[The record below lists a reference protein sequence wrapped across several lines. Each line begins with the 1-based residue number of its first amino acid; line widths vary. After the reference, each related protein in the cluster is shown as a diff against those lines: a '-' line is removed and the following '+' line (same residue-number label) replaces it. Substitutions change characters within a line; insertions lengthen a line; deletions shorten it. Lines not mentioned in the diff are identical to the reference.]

1 MEFLKILPL
10 RGPNIWTYRPV
21 LEVWLDIGSLE
32 DSPSNTIPGFYERLT
47 AWLPTLKD
55 HRCGSGEPGGF
66 LERLREGTWPGHIL
80 EHVILELQNLAGMQS
95 GFGKTRSTGV
105 RGVYKMVV
113 RSRNEQVTHAALHSG
128 RDLLLAAIHDKPF
141 DVAAAVA
148 HLHEMVDS
156 LCLGPSTASIVDAA
170 TERGIPSIRLT
181 EGNLV
186 QFGYGIRQR
195 RIWTAETDQT
205 SAIAEGISRDK
216 DLTKTLLS
224 ACGVPVPEGRIVNSP
239 EDAWEAAEDIGVPVV
254 VKPSD
259 GNHARGVSTE
269 LMTRAEVEAA
279 YPLADAEGSEV
290 MVERFVRG
298 NEHRLLVV
306 GGRLAAAAR
315 GESVSL
321 IADGHSTIRQLID
334 TQINSDPRRGASE
347 EFPLDV
353 LLLDESPSVR
363 FELER
368 QGYDADFIPPQGK
381 QVLIQ
386 RNGNMALDV
395 TDDVHPDVAATV
407 ALAARIVGLDIAGI
421 DLVVEDISRPLAEQG
436 GAIVE
441 INAGPSLL
449 MHLKPAK
456 GKPRPVGKAI
466 VDNFFA
472 DGENGRIPVV
482 GISGTDGKSLT
493 AHIVARLL
501 HMSGNFVGLACAD
514 GLYFGQRLIDR
525 RDSDSWKSAQK
536 VLLNR
541 NVEAAVIENG
551 CHTILAE
558 GLGYD
563 RCQVGVITNI
573 DAARHFGQFYI
584 ETPEQVCNVL
594 RTQVDVVLGNGVA
607 VLNAEDPLVAP
618 MAEFCDG
625 EVIFFSRQAE
635 SEVVAAHL
643 RRNGRAVI
651 VRDGAIVLAVGS
663 EQCALVKL
671 AHVPLLAGNVDAVQL
686 DSVLAAVAAAW
697 ALRITQVLIRAGL
710 TTFEVNAANTK
721 DIA

>member
-1 MEFLKILPL
+1 M
-10 RGPNIWTYRPV
+10 
-21 LEVWLDIGSLE
+21 
-32 DSPSNTIPGFYERLT
+32 
-47 AWLPTLKD
+47 
-55 HRCGSGEPGGF
+55 
-66 LERLREGTWPGHIL
+66 
-80 EHVILELQNLAGMQS
+80 
-95 GFGKTRSTGV
+95 
-105 RGVYKMVV
+105 
-113 RSRNEQVTHAALHSG
+113 
-128 RDLLLAAIHDKPF
+128 
-141 DVAAAVA
+141 
-148 HLHEMVDS
+148 
-156 LCLGPSTASIVDAA
+156 
-170 TERGIPSIRLT
+170 
-181 EGNLV
+181 
-186 QFGYGIRQR
+186 
-195 RIWTAETDQT
+195 
-205 SAIAEGISRDK
+205 
-216 DLTKTLLS
+216 
-224 ACGVPVPEGRIVNSP
+224 
-239 EDAWEAAEDIGVPVV
+239 
-254 VKPSD
+254 
-259 GNHARGVSTE
+259 
-269 LMTRAEVEAA
+269 
-279 YPLADAEGSEV
+279 
-290 MVERFVRG
+290 RG

-386 RNGNMALDV
+386 RNGNMAIDV

-501 HMSGNFVGLACAD
+501 HLSGNFVGLACAD